1 MSSQIINIICQGER
15 FMPLSDLTGL
25 QGELKTLSESDYQK
39 LKNLILK
46 DGFAFPLRFAF
57 LKNKPYGIIDGHQTH
72 KTVLRMISEGYPLQ
86 HNGQEVDYL
95 PVSATFCRDKKHASR
110 LILNA
115 CVKVG
120 KITNK
125 GWESFVEFNE
135 LDKEELRIDFQE
147 FPDFII
153 KQEFDFFQSAD
164 IPDYHP
170 QPPQPEHKPAR
181 HPEASKPEPQTTVPI
196 AIILSFEQYDK
207 WVKIK
212 ESLGYANDTKAFLE
226 LMERL

>member
-1 MSSQIINIICQGER
+1 
-15 FMPLSDLTGL
+15 MPLSDLTGL
-25 QGELKTLSESDYQK
+25 QGDLKTLSESGYQK
-39 LKNLILK
+39 IKKLIDK
-46 DGFAFPLRFAF
+46 EGFAFPVKMAF
-57 LKNKPYGIIDGHQTH
+57 MKGKPYGVIGGHQII
-72 KTVLRMISEGYPLQ
+72 KIVNRMISEGYEIR
-86 HNGQEVDYL
+86 HNGQPVNYL
-95 PVSATFCRDKKHASR
+95 PVSVTDCKSAKHAAR
-110 LILNA
+110 LILCDSVN
-115 CVKVG
+115 VG

-164 IPDYHP
+164 IPDYQP

-196 AIILSFEQYDK
+196 AIILSFGQYDK

-212 ESLGYANDTKAFLE
+212 ESLGYANDTKAFIE
-226 LMERL
+226 LMEKL